1 MKPRAVVFDAY
12 GTLFDVHTVVTHGTD
27 IDGDLR
33 ALSVLWRQRQLE
45 YTWLRLAWSDT
56 KTFGVS
62 RKLRYDRP
70 LGSFGSPW
78 MTRV

>member
-1 MKPRAVVFDAY
+1 MKPRAGVFDAY
-12 GTLFDVHTVVTHGTD
+12 GALFDVHYVVTQGSG

-33 ALSVLWRQRQLE
+33 ALSVLRRQRQL
-45 YTWLRLAWSDT
+45 TTRGSGLSWTDT

-70 LGSFGSPW
+70 AGSFESP
-78 MTRV
+78 